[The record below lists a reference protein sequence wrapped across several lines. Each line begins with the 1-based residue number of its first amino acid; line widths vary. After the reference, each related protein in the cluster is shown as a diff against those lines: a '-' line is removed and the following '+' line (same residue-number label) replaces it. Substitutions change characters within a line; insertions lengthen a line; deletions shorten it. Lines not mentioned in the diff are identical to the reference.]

1 MLDPASVLDFK
12 CANDFYFM
20 RRTGKGLWHI
30 RHSGAV
36 PGTCYCGKFGLHYAN
51 LESLG
56 VVSVRQV
63 NKKCLALYALE
74 EMST

>member
-1 MLDPASVLDFK
+1 MLDPASVLDFT
-12 CANDFYFM
+12 CNQDFYFM
-20 RRTGKGLWHI
+20 RHTGRGLWHI

-36 PGTCYCGKFGLHYAN
+36 PGTCYCARFGLHDVN

-56 VVSVRQV
+56 VVSVRQIA
-63 NKKCLALYALE
+63 KKCLTLYALE